1 MREDIIIYFEKF
13 YQIKGVD
20 TSDKQAYYA
29 TESWWV
35 SNYGF
40 QKYTSLQSFWRCKY
54 RYLRHI
60 KRQANENR
68 NKEPIRQ
75 IV

>member
-13 YQIKGVD
+13 YEIKGVD
-20 TSDKQAYYA
+20 TSDSEAYFK

-40 QKYTSLQSFWRCKY
+40 QKYTSLQSFFVMKY
-54 RYLRHI
+54 RYLKFIQR
-60 KRQANENR
+60 RANDNR
-68 NKEPIRQ
+68 NKG